1 MEEALRRQYLAAM
14 GIETWVPRHPAGG
27 REAVDTASE
36 QPRPVAAD
44 VPTGP
49 SPKTGGLSKPRHP
62 GESREPEQTTRDWIP
77 ASAGMT
83 NENVSGL
90 ALNTESG
97 PPDWLEEVPP
107 PTEEWASCEM
117 PELLPAAV
125 TSVAALD
132 WTALAYRVTQCQ
144 ACELHGSR
152 QQTVFG
158 VGDRSADL
166 MVIGEAPGAEE
177 DRQGEP
183 FVGRAGQLLNAML
196 LAIGLRRDQVYIAN
210 ILKCRPPGNR
220 DPRPEEALKCEPFL
234 LRQVAQVRPR
244 VILAVGKIAAQN
256 LLKSQETV
264 GRMREKAFQFEGVPV
279 VVSYHPA
286 YLLRSPEQKA
296 KAWQDL
302 QRAAMLLRA

>member
-1 MEEALRRQYLAAM
+1 MEERVRREYLEAM
-14 GIETWVPRHPAGG
+14 GVDVWIPR
-27 REAVDTASE
+27 
-36 QPRPVAAD
+36 
-44 VPTGP
+44 
-49 SPKTGGLSKPRHP
+49 GLSGSH
-62 GESREPEQTTRDWIP
+62 ETEQK
-77 ASAGMT
+77 SAAAQ
-83 NENVSGL
+83 VSD
-90 ALNTESG
+90 AAVTDQQAEDE
-97 PPDWLEEVPP
+97 PPDWLNEVPP
-107 PTEEWASCEM
+107 LTDEWAPS
-117 PELLPAAV
+117 ELPGV
-125 TSVAALD
+125 EQTSRESIAHLD
-132 WTALAYRVTQCQ
+132 WPRLAQRVSECT
-144 ACELHGSR
+144 ACELHAGR

-158 VGDRSADL
+158 VGNQSASL

-234 LRQVAQVRPR
+234 LRQLALVRPR
-244 VILAVGKIAAQN
+244 VILAVGRIAAQN

-264 GRMREKAFQFEGVPV
+264 GRMRGKVFNFEGIPF

-302 QRAAMLLRA
+302 QQVASLLKA